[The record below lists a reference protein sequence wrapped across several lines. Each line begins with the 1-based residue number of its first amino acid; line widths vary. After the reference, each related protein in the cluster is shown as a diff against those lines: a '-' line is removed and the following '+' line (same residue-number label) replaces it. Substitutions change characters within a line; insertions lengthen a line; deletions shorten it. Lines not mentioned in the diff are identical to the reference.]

1 MVDPLEYS
9 PQRLDVVVRK
19 IADDN
24 YLAYICIDEEIVA
37 FGRNSQQALLALSEV
52 VEIELGVS
60 AGQYI
65 LHVVASRANSVPII
79 IVDDDPEKAAIRR
92 ASDETLRIARRALRK
107 LVVDDNLTL
116 AQAATRLGIS
126 PIQAQALV
134 DRE

>member
-1 MVDPLEYS
+1 MVGPLRYS

-19 IADDN
+19 VANDY
-24 YLAYICIDEEIVA
+24 YLAYVCVDEDIVA
-37 FGRNSQQALLALSEV
+37 FGGSSQQALLALREV
-52 VEIELGVS
+52 VEVELGVS

-65 LHVVASRANSVPII
+65 LNVVASRTNSVPL
-79 IVDDDPEKAAIRR
+79 VNACDDPERAAIRR

>member
-1 MVDPLEYS
+1 MVGPLKYS

-24 YLAYICIDEEIVA
+24 YLAYLCVDEEIVA
-37 FGRNSQQALLALSEV
+37 FGGSSQQALLALSEV
-52 VEIELGVS
+52 VEVELGVS
-60 AGQYI
+60 AGQYM
-65 LHVVASRANSVPII
+65 LHVVAARVNAIPVIN
-79 IVDDDPEKAAIRR
+79 VDDDPEKAAIRR